1 MSPVS
6 LDYTPLKHF
15 SKRLADL
22 ATLHDIP
29 ADLARAKVRKAVSKT
44 RLVHASSAFLVV
56 ALWQSFWQRTATDVF
71 ESSGDAFPDAATYEA
86 QRTKLRRTLRYFNT
100 PDAKNIDRL
109 IRVSTGIPRISD
121 SWVLPDAT
129 NAEIRSRLEAI
140 LQLRHRIAHTD
151 IRDIAFSRDENVENM
166 RLLYALAERSTDTID
181 AHLRFPRTTTGPNP

>member
-22 ATLHDIP
+22 ATLYDIP
-29 ADLARAKVRKAVSKT
+29 TDLARAKVRKAVSKT
-44 RLVHASSAFLVV
+44 RLVHASSALLMV
-56 ALWQSFWQRTATDVF
+56 AMWQSFWQRTATDVF
-71 ESSGDAFPDAATYEA
+71 ESSRNAFPDAATYEA
-86 QRTKLRRTLRYFNT
+86 QRTKLRKTLRYFNT

-140 LQLRHRIAHTD
+140 LQLRHRIAHTEISD
-151 IRDIAFSRDENVENM
+151 ITFSRDENVENM
-166 RLLYALAERSTDTID
+166 RLLYALADRSTDTID
-181 AHLRFPRTTTGPNP
+181 AHLRFPRMTTDPNP